1 MIKLNIIQ
9 AGETVK
15 VEVPIQ
21 AIKKDRVDNGLLG
34 KDTVVKFVATYVDQN
49 GNAKEVEKELIN
61 HMNWTENAN
70 IVANQT
76 LTKYIPFETP
86 TEKGLILQTSV
97 TSGFEN
103 NILPIRQTEILAKVS
118 PIAGKMPSKVFVE
131 AKTLAATTGSKIE
144 TKLPEASYQY
154 DAKANQ
160 LKILVQNTPQE
171 DGSVAWEKT
180 GNDEYIIT
188 YIFLGEEVYEAT
200 KTTITENFETVLNL
214 MALDGNT
221 RTTKIDGTIDLQ
233 EGLGQV
239 VDFTNK
245 TEEITLSKGYVYA
258 NLLNSENKIE
268 TEYTQVLSANTSYIN
283 LVDGLEL
290 KQSADTYVDE
300 KGNTYNALDIYN
312 KKVLVPGENFLNML
326 GEEGWIQI
334 CDEAGN
340 ELCTIT
346 KEFGEKQKDEQGNY
360 YIDVASLEMDHF
372 VFKTSKPVQEGKLEI
387 RIQKAIKGETQY
399 KRNQLEVVKS
409 IKTELIG
416 NANLGTA
423 VVTNTTT
430 DSSINFTEPVTKA
443 EIAMDKEV
451 LSTAVVN
458 ENVGI
463 TVTLKTD
470 SVENALFKNPTLMIK
485 MPDYVE
491 QINIKDIH
499 LVYGEDQLAIKGYQY
514 DAKTKILTVQLEGT
528 QTKYSIGAISQ
539 GAVLKMTTDITVSQL
554 TANQMSKVELHY
566 TNENSNVFEQA
577 DTDGMGYAE
586 TIINVIAPTGLVTVN
601 GIEGYSEQEVGVQ
614 SISSGEEQ
622 VGTLSIYTGIK
633 RAKVSGKIVN
643 NLGNAAKNVAI
654 LGRTPFKGNKTIDT
668 NKDLGTNID
677 TRMMKKITLEG
688 AEADIYY
695 SENGEATKDLA
706 NKENGW
712 TLEPQDLG
720 KVKSYLIVL
729 KGDLTVG
736 TLLNFYYDVEIPAD
750 LPYESNAYT
759 TYKVYYNNDTKVG
772 EIPQTSLATTTGV
785 TTQEGPVLETNLTM
799 SSATN
804 GTVSQGEIVKVY
816 ATVKNTGKKTAENV
830 TGKIALPNYVDYT
843 TLDICNGFYDEPSQ
857 RELNINFG
865 TIPVGE
871 SRIFQAYLRMG
882 KPTAG
887 LKDLGVSEEEATGT
901 EGEGLELTEEQIK
914 QIENGTFVRDGALTI
929 NVTAKDVA
937 ESSNKTIN
945 FKLKNGTI
953 KMELISSLADKTIVT
968 GGQSLTYLLKIYNL
982 TDETLRD
989 VTTEIALPDYLE
1001 FVDASRKVTTTAEG
1015 IVESKEGITYDANAK
1030 KIIIK
1035 TTELATQQQS
1045 INLELKVK
1053 NEYEGKINLY
1063 ATTTAKEQR
1072 NNSNLEELVAEKTS
1086 VEVSDLTT
1094 SKRYVKEKEE
1104 FTYQL
1109 TVRNTSNKAITATI
1123 TDELP
1128 NELQIVE
1135 VTSNGTK
1142 VAGST
1147 ANNKIRVNL
1156 ALAVG
1161 ETRTVIIKVI
1171 PKLLTEVGDKQI
1183 SNKATISG
1191 TGLATRETNTVTN
1204 TIEYVEALH
1213 ENKNPG
1219 GNNNRPAENRYKIT
1233 GTAWLDENG
1242 DGKRDEGEKTLAG
1255 VRAILLNKSNY
1266 SVVQDTAT
1274 RKEKITTTSDNGKYE
1289 FANLPNG
1296 EYIVAFIYD
1305 AGIYTLT
1312 TYHKEG
1318 VEDGYNSDAIAMNIT
1333 FENETHNGA
1342 ATDNIRV
1349 AGDNVRDIDIG
1360 LVRTDKFDL
1369 RLDKYITKISVTSS
1383 EGNRTYNYNNANFTK
1398 IELPAKA
1405 INGATVVVEY
1415 KIVVKNE
1422 GGVAGYAKKIIDYI
1436 PNDMKF
1442 SSNLNSDWYLGQDG
1456 NVYNTTLENVELQPG
1471 ESKEL
1476 TIVLTKKLTDN
1487 NLGQVTNCAEIYE
1500 AYNARGI
1507 SDVDSTPGNNVQTE
1521 DDFSTASVTIT
1532 IVTGKVASFFGITFA
1547 SIAIIALGAFG
1558 IKKYVI
1564 KKV

>member
-1 MIKLNIIQ
+1 MDKENGRIKLNIIQ
-9 AGETVK
+9 AGETLK
-15 VEVPIQ
+15 IEVPIQ
-21 AIKKDRVDNGLLG
+21 AIKKDRVENGLLG
-34 KDTVVKFVATYVDQN
+34 KDTIVKFVATYVDQN
-49 GNAKEVEKELIN
+49 GNAKKVEKELIN

-70 IVANQT
+70 IAANQT
-76 LTKYIPFETP
+76 LTKYIPFETQ

-103 NILPIRQTEILAKVS
+103 NILPIQKTEILAKVS

-131 AKTLAATTGSKIE
+131 AKTLTATTGSKVE
-144 TKLPEASYQY
+144 TKLADASYQY
-154 DAKANQ
+154 DAQANQ
-160 LKILVQNTPQE
+160 LKIFVENTPRE
-171 DGSVAWEKT
+171 DGTVAWEKE

-188 YIFLGEEVYEAT
+188 YIFLGNEVYEAS
-200 KTTITENFETVLNL
+200 KGTISENFETTLNL
-214 MALDGNT
+214 TTLDGNT
-221 RTTKIDGTIDLQ
+221 RTTKIDGTIDLK

-239 VDFTNK
+239 VDFVNK
-245 TEEITLSKGYVYA
+245 TNETVLSKGYAYA

-283 LVDGLEL
+283 LVDGLSL
-290 KQSADTYVDE
+290 TQKADTYVDAR
-300 KGNTYNALDIYN
+300 GNTYNALDIYN
-312 KKVLVPGENFLNML
+312 KKVLVAEENFLRIL
-326 GEEGWIQI
+326 GDEGWIQI

-340 ELCTIT
+340 ELATIT
-346 KEFGEKQKDEQGNY
+346 KEFSEKQKDEQGNY
-360 YIDVASLEMDHF
+360 VMDVASFGIDHL
-372 VFKTSKPVQEGKLEI
+372 VFKTSKPVQEGKLEVK
-387 RIQKAIKGETQY
+387 IQKAIKGETQY
-399 KRNQLEVVKS
+399 QRNQLEIVNA
-409 IKTELIG
+409 IKTELVG

-423 VVTNTTT
+423 TVTNTTAN
-430 DSSINFTEPVTKA
+430 SAINFTEPVTKA
-443 EIAMDKEV
+443 EITMDKEV

-458 ENVGI
+458 ENVGMTI
-463 TVTLKTD
+463 TLKTD
-470 SVENALFKNPTLMIK
+470 SVDDALFKNPTLMVK

-491 QINIKDIH
+491 QMNIKDIH
-499 LVYGEDQLAIKGYQY
+499 LVYGEDELAITGCQF
-514 DAKTKILTVQLEGT
+514 DARTKILTVQLTGT

-539 GAVLKMTTDITVSQL
+539 GAVIKMTTDITVSQL
-554 TANQMSKVELHY
+554 TANQTSKVELHY
-566 TNENSNVFEQA
+566 TNENSNVFEQV
-577 DTDGMGYAE
+577 DTNGMGYAE
-586 TIINVIAPTGLVTVN
+586 TTINVIAPTGLVTVN

-622 VGTLSIYTGIK
+622 VGTLSIYAGIK

-643 NLGNAAKNVAI
+643 NLGNAAKSVSI

-668 NKDLGTNID
+668 NQDLGTNID
-677 TRMMKKITLEG
+677 TKMMNKITLEG

-695 SENGEATKDLA
+695 SENGEATKDLSNTA
-706 NKENGW
+706 NGW

-729 KGDLTVG
+729 KADLTEG
-736 TLLNFYYDVEIPAD
+736 SLLNFYYDVEIPAD

-772 EIPQTSLATTTGV
+772 EIPQSSIATTTGV
-785 TTQEGPVLETNLTM
+785 TTQEGPVLETNFTM
-799 SSATN
+799 SSAEN

-830 TGKIALPNYVDYT
+830 TGKIALPAYMTYT
-843 TLDICNGFYDEPSQ
+843 TLDTCNGFYDKPDQ
-857 RELNINFG
+857 KELTVNFG
-865 TIPVGE
+865 SIPVGE
-871 SRIFQAYLRMG
+871 SRTFQAYLRMG

-887 LKDLGVSEEEATGT
+887 LKGLGISEDDAINA
-901 EGEGLELTEEQIK
+901 GESDLTEEQIK
-914 QIENGTFVRDGALTI
+914 QIEEGTFVRDGELTI

-937 ESSNKTIN
+937 EPSNKTIN

-953 KMELISSLADKTIVT
+953 KLDLVSSLADRTIVT
-968 GGQSLTYLLKIYNL
+968 GGQSLTYLLKICNL

-1001 FVDASRKVTTTAEG
+1001 FVNASRKVTTG
-1015 IVESKEGITYDANAK
+1015 VENKEGITYDANAK
-1030 KIIIK
+1030 KIIIR
-1035 TTELATQQQS
+1035 TTELATQQQD
-1045 INLELKVK
+1045 IDIELKVK

-1063 ATTTAKEQR
+1063 ATATAKGQK
-1072 NNSNLEELVAEKTS
+1072 NNSNLEELIAEKTS
-1086 VEVSDLTT
+1086 VEVSELTT

-1109 TVRNTSNKAITATI
+1109 TVKNTSNKAITATV

-1128 NELQIVE
+1128 NELQIIE
-1135 VTSNGTK
+1135 VTSGGMK

-1147 ANNKIRVNL
+1147 ANNKIRVTL
-1156 ALAVG
+1156 ALAIG
-1161 ETRTVIIKVI
+1161 EEKTIVIKAM
-1171 PKLLTEVGDKQI
+1171 PKLLTEARDKEIQ
-1183 SNKATISG
+1183 NKATIGG
-1191 TGLATRETNTVTN
+1191 TGLSTRETNTVTN
-1204 TIEYVEALH
+1204 TIEYVASLH
-1213 ENKNPG
+1213 ENTNPG
-1219 GNNNRPAENRYKIT
+1219 GNNNRPTENRYRIT
-1233 GTAWLDENG
+1233 GTAWLDENEN
-1242 DGKRDEGEKTLAG
+1242 GKRDEGEKTLAG
-1255 VRAILLNKSNY
+1255 IKAILLNKSNY

-1274 RKEKITTTSDNGKYE
+1274 RREKIVTTSDSGKYE
-1289 FANLPNG
+1289 FTNIPNG

-1305 AGIYTLT
+1305 SGIYTLT

-1318 VEDGYNSDAIAMNIT
+1318 VEEGYNSDAIAMNIT

-1360 LVRTDKFDL
+1360 LIRTDKFDL

-1405 INGATVVVEY
+1405 INGATVVIEY
-1415 KIVVKNE
+1415 KIIVKNE
-1422 GGVAGYAKKIIDYI
+1422 GGISGYAKKIIDYI
-1436 PNDMKF
+1436 PTDMKF
-1442 SSNLNSDWYLGQDG
+1442 SSNLNADWYLGQDG

-1532 IVTGKVASFFGITFA
+1532 IVTGKVASFIGITFV